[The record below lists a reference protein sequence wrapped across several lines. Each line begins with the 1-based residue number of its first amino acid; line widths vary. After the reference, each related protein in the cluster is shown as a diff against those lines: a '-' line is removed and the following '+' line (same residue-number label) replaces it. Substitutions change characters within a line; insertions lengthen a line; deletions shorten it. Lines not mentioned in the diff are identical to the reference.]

1 MAFNPNMLK
10 AKIAEHGLR
19 SYELA
24 EIIGIN
30 KATLYKKMHGKGEFN
45 RREMSEIRKALNLS
59 AVDMDSIFFS

>member
-10 AKIAEHGLR
+10 AKIAECGMR

-24 EIIGIN
+24 AIIGIN
-30 KATLYKKMHGKGEFN
+30 KATLYKKMHGKVEFN

-59 AVDMDSIFFS
+59 AIDMDSIFFS